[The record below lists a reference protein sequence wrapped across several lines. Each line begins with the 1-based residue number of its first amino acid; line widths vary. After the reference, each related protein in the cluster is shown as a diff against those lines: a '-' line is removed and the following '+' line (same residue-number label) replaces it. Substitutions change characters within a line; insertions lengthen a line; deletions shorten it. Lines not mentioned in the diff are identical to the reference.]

1 MGPISSR
8 SWSGWTF
15 SFLSLQ
21 LLASLNYC
29 FCHTNKT
36 HHQWLEAQATWYGP
50 PTGAGTTGGACGYTD
65 SVEKPPFHKLVA
77 AGGDAFY
84 KSGKGCGGCYKVKC
98 KSHPDCSKRPVN
110 IVITD
115 HCPGT
120 NQHFDLSGHA
130 FGAMAR
136 PGKEDLLRSAGKLT
150 VKYRRHPCKFYGT
163 PMTFHVDA
171 GSNPYYLEVLVEFVE
186 GDGTIC
192 SVELRAANS
201 NEWVQMK
208 PSWGALWQH
217 SCSSPLCGPIS
228 FRITTDETK
237 RVVTVNDVLPKDWKP
252 GQDYRATH
260 H

>member
-1 MGPISSR
+1 MGPISPK

-50 PTGAGTTGGACGYTD
+50 PTGAGTTGNSGACGYTD
-65 SVEKPPFHKLVA
+65 NVEKPPFHKLVA

-136 PGKEDLLRSAGKLT
+136 PGKE
-150 VKYRRHPCKFYGT
+150 
-163 PMTFHVDA
+163 
-171 GSNPYYLEVLVEFVE
+171 EVLVEFVE
-186 GDGTIC
+186 GDGTVC

-201 NEWVQMK
+201 NGTWVQMK

-237 RVVTVNDVLPKDWKP
+237 RVVTVNDVLPEDWKP